1 MALPGSTSYQRRG
14 IFSIALHKYSGVAA
28 RVAGPG
34 KTGTDP
40 ASPKAILT
48 FFGNILV
55 HVLLMLLLLTGVS
68 ALRKDRELVE
78 VEDLGEDHWISEDE
92 LFDADPEAETAS

>member
-1 MALPGSTSYQRRG
+1 
-14 IFSIALHKYSGVAA
+14 
-28 RVAGPG
+28 VAGPG

-55 HVLLMLLLLTGVS
+55 HVLLLTGVS

-92 LFDADPEAETAS
+92 LFGADPEAETAS